1 MTTHES
7 FLIFIT
13 LSYLI
18 YILLGAVTGFVFGV
32 DIGVSQCQREAIE
45 RGYAEHANTG
55 EWRWKGDGVE

>member
-18 YILLGAVTGFVFGV
+18 YISLGAVTGFVFGV
-32 DIGVSQCQREAIE
+32 DCGLSQIPAGSHRTRLCGAREQRRVA
-45 RGYAEHANTG
+45 
-55 EWRWKGDGVE
+55 VEG

>member
-18 YILLGAVTGFVFGV
+18 YISLGAVTGFVFGV
-32 DIGVSQCQREAIE
+32 DCGVSQFRREAIE
-45 RGYAEHANTG
+45 RGFAEHANDG